1 MKHITTPMGK
11 LSAAA
16 LIAGALFAVSTGA
29 CAQTTL
35 ADLQAGGTI
44 TSGDLLFSGFNNI
57 SQVPVGKAISLTD
70 IYVVPVQIAGNYG
83 IQFQTAN
90 WTFSG
95 ASQNYDLGFSFQV
108 ATTDGTSIIGN
119 TLGMVGGYDNSGA
132 TQIAETVLDSGSI
145 NTLASELAYF
155 NEGGSDNA
163 TDSKSFSPQTTIVVK
178 KDFSMTTVAAGDQVF
193 VSHFDQ
199 TFITTVP
206 EPGTLA
212 LAGMGIAGLIAA
224 RRRK

>member
-1 MKHITTPMGK
+1 MGK

-16 LIAGALFAVSTGA
+16 LVAGALFAVSTGA
-29 CAQTTL
+29 YAQTTL
-35 ADLQAGGTI
+35 ADLKAGATI
-44 TSGDLLFSGFNNI
+44 TSGDLLFSDFSNI
-57 SQVPVGKAISLTD
+57 SQVPVGNAIALTD

-90 WTFSG
+90 WTLSG

-108 ATTDGTSIIGN
+108 ATTDGSYITGN
-119 TLGMVGGYDNSGA
+119 ALAMIGGYDFSGA

-155 NEGGSDNA
+155 NEGGIDNA
-163 TDSKSFSPQTTIVVK
+163 TDSKSFSPQTAILVN
-178 KDFSMTTVAAGDQVF
+178 KDFSMTTLVTGDQVF

>member
-1 MKHITTPMGK
+1 MKHITTPLGK
-11 LSAAA
+11 FSAAA
-16 LIAGALFAVSTGA
+16 LVAGALFAVSSSA
-29 CAQTTL
+29 YAQSTM

-44 TSGDLLFSGFNNI
+44 TSGNLLFSSFVNI
-57 SQVPVGKAISLTD
+57 SQVPAGKAIALSD
-70 IYVVPVQIAGNYG
+70 IYVVPVLISGNFG

-90 WTFSG
+90 WTLSG
-95 ASQNYDLGFSFQV
+95 VSQNYDLGFSYQV
-108 ATTDGTSIIGN
+108 TTTDRSFITGNVLDMTS
-119 TLGMVGGYDNSGA
+119 GYDNSGA
-132 TQIAETVLDSGSI
+132 TQIAETVLDSASI
-145 NTLASELAYF
+145 NTLASELAYY
-155 NEGGSDNA
+155 NEGGIDNA
-163 TDSKSFSPQTTIVVK
+163 TDSKSFSPQTTIVVN

-199 TFITTVP
+199 TFITSVP